1 MFVDINSVIDE
12 KLAALEAHASQVEKT
27 NIQAMSI
34 VDIAQSVAN
43 FRGIQGRVTYA
54 EGFAPLRHFIL

>member
-1 MFVDINSVIDE
+1 MFVDISSVIDQ
-12 KLAALEAHASQVEKT
+12 KLAAPGAHTSRVEKT

-54 EGFAPLRHFIL
+54 EGFVPLRHFIL